1 MKAFLFL
8 TKQRYQRM
16 LEYVSYSQ
24 SAAALAYKYKVVC
37 VCVCVMFIHLV
48 CVYVSVLRDTSNTS
62 DLKHQTASGFCNS
75 NTRCC
80 LVY

>member
-37 VCVCVMFIHLV
+37 VCVCDVYTPCLCICV
-48 CVYVSVLRDTSNTS
+48 CVEGYFKHLRLETSNGQWF
-62 DLKHQTASGFCNS
+62 LQ
-75 NTRCC
+75 
-80 LVY
+80 L